1 MRSALNDFKPDVV
14 THLAAESQLRAQ
26 RAGNAARL
34 PQLQRR
40 RNSEQNS
47 LGRQRFFQEIERA
60 ELRRFH
66 RVGETRPATHHDY
79 REIRRDI
86 AQPAE
91 RRHSVELAWHHEVD
105 ERDVGLSLPHP
116 GDCFDSAR
124 RFRYFVAFT
133 REQRADHA
141 PNAGLI
147 VGDEDNGHLCR
158 AIGR

>member
-1 MRSALNDFKPDVV
+1 MVKRAAAGIGSGQQPANPAPECARIAP
-14 THLAAESQLRAQ
+14 TPLAALRD
-26 RAGNAARL
+26 
-34 PQLQRR
+34 
-40 RNSEQNS
+40 SEQNS
-47 LGRQRFFQEIERA
+47 LGRQWFFQEVERA

-66 RVGETRPATHHDY
+66 CVGEARPSAHHDD

-91 RRHSVELAWHHEVD
+91 CRHSVELARHHEID
-105 ERDVGLSLPHP
+105 QRDVRLSLPHP

-141 PNAGLI
+141 PNVRLI
-147 VGDEDNGHLCR
+147 VGDEDYGHLCS